1 MQALYAFIQSYDKD
15 MNKGEKYL
23 LNNIEKIYDLYIYLL
38 LLVTEIK
45 DHAEQTQKEAKN
57 KRLPT
62 QEDLTPSTRF
72 LDNVIFKQLG
82 FNAQLKKEVEQ
93 RKLSWGNEAELVRKI
108 FNVIKAGETY
118 KNYMSSTDT
127 SYNAQKE
134 FITTIY
140 HEHIADH
147 ELLNFFFEEK
157 NIFWVDDLDFVN
169 AMVIKTIDGLNEQTS
184 STSPLMKLYKDEE
197 DDKKFM
203 IDLFRKTILSDEESE
218 KYISEKTQNWEM
230 DRIAMMDVL
239 LMKMAITE
247 ILNFQSIPVKVSLNE
262 YIEISKQYSTP
273 KSKLFINGILD
284 KLVFDFKAGDKIKK
298 TGRGLME

>member
-15 MNKGEKYL
+15 INKGEKYL

-38 LLVTEIK
+38 LIVTEIK
-45 DHAEQTQKEAKN
+45 DHAEKTLNEAKN
-57 KRLPT
+57 KKLPT
-62 QEDLTPSTRF
+62 QEDLNPTTRF
-72 LDNVIFKQLG
+72 IDNVIFKQLA
-82 FNAQLKKEVEQ
+82 FNSQLKREVEI
-93 RKLSWGNEAELVRKI
+93 RKLSWGDEAELIKKI
-108 FNVIKAGETY
+108 FNAIKAGETY

-127 SYNAQKE
+127 AYKTQKE

-140 HEHIADH
+140 YEHIADH

-169 AMVIKTIDGLNEQTS
+169 AMVMKTIESFNEQTS
-184 STSPLMKLYKDEE
+184 SATPLMKLYKDEA
-197 DDKKFM
+197 DDMKFM
-203 IDLFRKTILSDEESE
+203 IDLFRKTILQNEESE
-218 KYISEKTQNWEM
+218 KYISEKTKNWEM

-247 ILNFQSIPVKVSLNE
+247 ILNFQNIPVKVSLNE

-284 KLVFDFKAGDKIKK
+284 KLVYDFKANEQIKK